1 MAVLRFTPARRR
13 GAFLLMVWALVATLS
28 PGLVL
33 AAEGAPHPIAD
44 TITTAEGVPA
54 TGNVLANDTN
64 NGQDPMTVTGVG
76 TLDPSI
82 GTLDIDPD
90 GDYTFTPAADW
101 NGSTTTTYTVTNA
114 SDKSKD
120 GIITITVTPVQD
132 SPVAGDDTV
141 TIDENTPTDVTSQ
154 ILSNDTDGDG
164 DTLSVSGVSNATGG
178 GVDLTA
184 GVVTF
189 TPTTDLC
196 GDGAGSF
203 DYDIS
208 DGNGGSDSASVTV
221 DITCNAAPDAVD
233 DTATVVEDTPTDVTA
248 QILTNDTDADGD
260 AISVSDVSN
269 AAGGNVDLA
278 AGVVTFSPTADLCGN
293 SEGSFDYDLSDGNGG
308 IDSAHVTVN
317 ITCTNDDPSASPDTV
332 TVDEDAPTDVTSQ
345 LLANDDDIDGDT
357 PLVSGVSNP
366 TGGTVDLTAGVVT
379 FSPTANL
386 CGDNEGGF
394 DYDISDGNGGSASAS
409 ASVHITCTNDG
420 PSASVDTVTID
431 EDTPTDVTTQLL
443 ANDDDIDGD
452 SLSVSAVSNPAG
464 GTVDLTAG
472 VVTFSPSANLCGDDE
487 GGFDYDISDGHG
499 GSASAAVTV
508 DITCANDGPDAVADS
523 VDVTEDTPMDVTPQ
537 LLANDSDVDGD
548 TLSVSGVS
556 NASGGT
562 VDLTAG
568 LVTFTPTANLCGDLE
583 GGFDYEVSDGHGGTD
598 SASVTVDL
606 ICTNDAP
613 VAVDDTGAVAF
624 AAAATD
630 FDVLANDTDIDTAH
644 GDLTVATAS
653 VNPAVGTVSVVAGKL
668 RFTALGSF
676 SGLAVISYD
685 VSDGS
690 LQDTGSLEVTVGPD
704 NIAPVAAK
712 PTVHFGNG
720 RVDETA
726 PLLIS
731 WSATD
736 IGTGVASYEVQVS
749 VGGGAYTNVYTGAAT
764 SVTKFYRFSRTL
776 SFRVRATDGE
786 GNVSGW
792 ATAAT
797 RRLTAYQRNSTKLTY
812 TGTWTKVT
820 SAGSSGTGYL
830 YTRTIGKRATL
841 TFSGREVIYVAPK
854 SSGSGYVKVSS
865 DGKSVG
871 RFNLRS
877 STTKLGQIIAKK
889 VWTAN
894 GKHTMRITNDQSG
907 RRTSLDAFIVLE

>member
-1 MAVLRFTPARRR
+1 MSRSRFVPPRQRLAI
-13 GAFLLMVWALVATLS
+13 FLMVFALVATLS

-54 TGNVLANDTN
+54 MGNVLANDTN

-114 SDKSKD
+114 SSKSKD
-120 GIITITVTPVQD
+120 GIITISVSPSQD
-132 SPVAGDDTV
+132 PPVANDDT
-141 TIDENTPTDVTSQ
+141 IDVDEDTPTDVTTA
-154 ILSNDTDGDG
+154 ILANDTDVDG
-164 DTLSVSGVSNATGG
+164 DTLVVTGVSSAAGG
-178 GVDLTA
+178 SVDLTA

-189 TPTTDLC
+189 TPAADLC
-196 GDGAGSF
+196 GDGEGSF

-208 DGNGGSDSASVTV
+208 DGNGGSSSSSVSV
-221 DITCNAAPDAVD
+221 DIAC
-233 DTATVVEDTPTDVTA
+233 
-248 QILTNDTDADGD
+248 
-260 AISVSDVSN
+260 
-269 AAGGNVDLA
+269 
-278 AGVVTFSPTADLCGN
+278 
-293 SEGSFDYDLSDGNGG
+293 
-308 IDSAHVTVN
+308 VN
-317 ITCTNDDPSASPDTV
+317 N
-332 TVDEDAPTDVTSQ
+332 
-345 LLANDDDIDGDT
+345 
-357 PLVSGVSNP
+357 
-366 TGGTVDLTAGVVT
+366 
-379 FSPTANL
+379 
-386 CGDNEGGF
+386 
-394 DYDISDGNGGSASAS
+394 
-409 ASVHITCTNDG
+409 
-420 PSASVDTVTID
+420 
-431 EDTPTDVTTQLL
+431 
-443 ANDDDIDGD
+443 
-452 SLSVSAVSNPAG
+452 
-464 GTVDLTAG
+464 
-472 VVTFSPSANLCGDDE
+472 
-487 GGFDYDISDGHG
+487 
-499 GSASAAVTV
+499 
-508 DITCANDGPDAVADS
+508 
-523 VDVTEDTPMDVTPQ
+523 
-537 LLANDSDVDGD
+537 
-548 TLSVSGVS
+548 
-556 NASGGT
+556 
-562 VDLTAG
+562 
-568 LVTFTPTANLCGDLE
+568 
-583 GGFDYEVSDGHGGTD
+583 
-598 SASVTVDL
+598 
-606 ICTNDAP
+606 AP
-613 VAVDDTGAVAF
+613 VAVDDTGAVDFGAP
-624 AAAATD
+624 ATD
-630 FDVLANDTDIDTAH
+630 FVVLANDTDIDTAH
-644 GDLTVATAS
+644 GDLTVASAS
-653 VNPAVGTVSVVAGKL
+653 VSASAGAASVVGGQVRFTPAVG
-668 RFTALGSF
+668 F
-676 SGLAVISYD
+676 SGLANITYV
-685 VSDGS
+685 VSDGD
-690 LQDTGSLEVTVGPD
+690 LQDSGTLAVTVGPD

-712 PTVHFGNG
+712 PTIHFGTG

-749 VGGGAYTNVYTGAAT
+749 VAGGTYTNIYTGAGT

-830 YTRTIGKRATL
+830 YTKTLGKRATL

-877 STTKLGQIIAKK
+877 STTKLGQIIARK